1 MSLPSN
7 FDNEINALTREF
19 SKQQPYDILQ
29 FCANHFLRRLEAQR
43 AEFLPGG
50 AHSSPE
56 GGTTMAESN
65 FPGSNPFR
73 TGSTTADRGI
83 HRVDEEEEHE
93 HINSPTAPVFRSVDM
108 SGNTESIPPP
118 APSAS
123 TFGSSGFMAGNRL
136 HPMEDAGLPVNY
148 NYSRRVSVSAESMN
162 PTISSSDNWTPPFH
176 QKTPEQHKRLRAAVS
191 PNFLFSHLDDDQT
204 HTILSALK
212 EKPIP
217 TKGIKVITQGD
228 VGDYFYVVEKGSFDI
243 YVNPALKIEP
253 GPEGMGKKVASIGPG
268 GSFGELALM
277 YNSPRAATVISTE
290 PSTLWALDGITFRRI
305 LMDSAFQ
312 RRQMY
317 EQFLAEVPLLE
328 SLTSYERSKIAD
340 ALSTQ
345 KYPAGHTIIEEGD
358 PGESFFI
365 LESGEAEVFKK
376 GKEGPI
382 HKYRKGDY
390 FGELAL
396 LNDKPRAASVVS
408 VTEIKLATLGK
419 DGFQRLMGPVEDLM
433 RRNDPSQTAGEEV
446 DPLAKPA

>member
-1 MSLPSN
+1 
-7 FDNEINALTREF
+7 
-19 SKQQPYDILQ
+19 
-29 FCANHFLRRLEAQR
+29 
-43 AEFLPGG
+43 
-50 AHSSPE
+50 
-56 GGTTMAESN
+56 MAESN
-65 FPGSNPFR
+65 FPGSNPLR
-73 TGSTTADRGI
+73 TGSTSTGAREI
-83 HRVDEEEEHE
+83 HRVEEEGEHE
-93 HINSPTAPVFRSVDM
+93 HLDSAPPVFRSINM
-108 SGNTESIPPP
+108 GGNTESTPPP

-123 TFGSSGFMAGNRL
+123 SFGSSRL
-136 HPMEDAGLPVNY
+136 HPMEDAGLPANY
-148 NYSRRVSVSAESMN
+148 NYGRRISVSAESMN
-162 PTISSSDNWTPPFH
+162 PATSSSDNWTPPFH
-176 QKTPEQHKRLRAAVS
+176 QKTPDQQKRLRAAVS

-243 YVNPALKIEP
+243 YVNPALKVEP
-253 GPEGMGKKVASIGPG
+253 GPEGMGKRVASIGPG

-340 ALSTQ
+340 ALNTQ
-345 KYPAGHTIIEEGD
+345 KYPSGHTIITEGD

-376 GKEGPI
+376 GTDGPI
-382 HKYRKGDY
+382 HKYGRGDY

-396 LNDKPRAASVVS
+396 LNDEPRAASVVS
-408 VTEIKLATLGK
+408 VSDIKLATLGK
-419 DGFQRLMGPVEDLM
+419 DGFQRLLGPSVVDLM
-433 RRNDPSQTAGEEV
+433 RKNDPSRMAAEPV
-446 DPLAKPA
+446 DSLAKPV